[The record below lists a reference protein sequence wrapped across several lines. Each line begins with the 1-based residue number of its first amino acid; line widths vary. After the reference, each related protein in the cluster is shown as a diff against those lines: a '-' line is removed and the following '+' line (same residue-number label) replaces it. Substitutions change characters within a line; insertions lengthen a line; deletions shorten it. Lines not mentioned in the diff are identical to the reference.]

1 MSNVKYRNCNNW
13 RLQWTNTNSC
23 MFQTI
28 IAFIL
33 SLVYIYSFRSLVLCL
48 KICINNLGAH
58 LHGDPID
65 FEKRKSNLK
74 IITPKLIVVD
84 NVMPTLFLR
93 KEQSVYRGWSSF
105 VSTEIIL
112 SIMMIDFKI
121 KNSKSILECLRPER
135 TTKSQ
140 SLDVLLELD

>member
-1 MSNVKYRNCNNW
+1 
-13 RLQWTNTNSC
+13 

-48 KICINNLGAH
+48 KICINNLSAH

-93 KEQSVYRGWSSF
+93 KEQSVYRG
-105 VSTEIIL
+105 
-112 SIMMIDFKI
+112 
-121 KNSKSILECLRPER
+121 
-135 TTKSQ
+135 
-140 SLDVLLELD
+140 